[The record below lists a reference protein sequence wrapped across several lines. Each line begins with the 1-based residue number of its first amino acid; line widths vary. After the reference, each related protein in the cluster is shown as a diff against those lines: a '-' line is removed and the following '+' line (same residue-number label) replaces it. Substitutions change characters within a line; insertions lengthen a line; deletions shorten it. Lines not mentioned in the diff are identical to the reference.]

1 MVRLEQMF
9 FSLLVLNIRSVYS
22 LGITRVG
29 KTLGGGGGGVQEVI
43 EYRGRL
49 EAAVHSLE
57 REQMWPVRPSS
68 LFFYQTGRNLKP
80 TTV

>member
-1 MVRLEQMF
+1 MVRLEQLF
-9 FSLLVLNIRSVYS
+9 SSLLVLNIRSVFS

-29 KTLGGGGGGVQEVI
+29 KTLWVGGEVQEVI

-49 EAAVHSLE
+49 EAAMLSLE
-57 REQMWPVRPSS
+57 REHMWPVRPSS